1 MNQSQPPKVVS
12 LMPTPIMEAHIMP
25 RYDEGYDPLQEWFTS
40 VLADFG
46 EVSGTAIIKSFIAH
60 LGGCR
65 ISIPDFDDLS
75 RQERDR
81 KIRAAFNGVNYN
93 ELAER
98 FGISARWVRRIIDGE
113 KSLKR

>member
-1 MNQSQPPKVVS
+1 
-12 LMPTPIMEAHIMP
+12 MP
-25 RYDEGYDPLQEWFTS
+25 RYDEEYYPLQEWFTS

-46 EVSGTAIIKSFIAH
+46 EVSGTAIIHSFIAH

-65 ISIPDFDDLS
+65 ISIPDLGYLF

-81 KIRAAFNGVNYN
+81 KIRAGFNGTNYT

-98 FGISARWVRRIIDGE
+98 WGLSPRQIRRIIDGE